1 MSKVIRLPTASEEGS
16 PVLATSCLWL
26 PRTQNPGVQAN
37 LQETLVIY
45 CDTPPS
51 CDPSIPLSTRVTL
64 CPWTDVVLRG
74 LTQSCTL
81 SHCSG
86 RWPAAPP
93 GRMASLLN
101 HNPVILPELSFQRA
115 QPSLCT
121 APTSSS
127 WTIPNLLFFLVHEK
141 SFSSS
146 VSAVAHRLFFLTH
159 NPHLIPFEHGSLQH
173 FATVSLTF

>member
-127 WTIPNLLFFLVHEK
+127 WTIPNLLFFLVREK

-146 VSAVAHRLFFLTH
+146 VSAVAHRLFF
-159 NPHLIPFEHGSLQH
+159 
-173 FATVSLTF
+173 